1 MRSCVF
7 ILYALCHLRIP
18 AEIREA
24 LINPSSK
31 ANKRKR
37 DDVALEEQ
45 VSWVVVLE
53 RDLPE
58 DDPEDV
64 TYEVWCS
71 GGRADPLLRGK
82 RVRIAWPLSSRWTG
96 SFTV

>member
-1 MRSCVF
+1 IR
-7 ILYALCHLRIP
+7 

-24 LINPSSK
+24 LINPSHK

-45 VSWVVVLE
+45 ESWFVVLE

-58 DDPEDV
+58 DDSEDIP
-64 TYEVWCS
+64 YE
-71 GGRADPLLRGK
+71 
-82 RVRIAWPLSSRWTG
+82 
-96 SFTV
+96 